1 VDAFMLKDDKRAQQI
16 VEECTMV
23 MLSNASL
30 QKKYIPLHEETVD
43 EISAGDTLIAR
54 IMREAM
60 AR

>member
-1 VDAFMLKDDKRAQQI
+1 
-16 VEECTMV
+16 MV

-30 QKKYIPLHEETVD
+30 QKKNIPLHEQTVD
-43 EISAGDTLIAR
+43 EIAAGDTLIAR

>member
-1 VDAFMLKDDKRAQQI
+1 MLNDDKRAEQI

-30 QKKYIPLHEETVD
+30 QKKNIPLHEQTVH
-43 EISAGDTLIAR
+43 EIAAGDTLIAR